1 MTTSTDAPRKLW
13 GETVSLYRDLLKVMV
28 PVMVAVK
35 VAVELGLVDLI
46 AGYFAPVMMLVGLP
60 GEMGIVWVTAI
71 VVNPYAAA
79 AALVTLLPTTALT
92 GADITILATMIL
104 VAHSLPIE
112 QRILQQAGVSFL
124 FTTIL
129 RLVAAVLLGWLL
141 DTGYGISGTLQEP
154 AVIAWLPAGETD
166 PGWITWLV
174 DSARSLAIIFVI
186 LMVLLALLRAMDTYG
201 LTRLIARAMAPVL
214 RLIGIDP
221 ATTSMTMTGVL
232 LGITYGGALIMRE
245 ARSGR
250 VSRKDVFLS
259 SCLLCLSHSLIEDTL
274 FFMALG
280 AHYSGV
286 FVARLVFSIL
296 LVALIARVLHRM
308 PERSFNRLLCST
320 PTA

>member
-1 MTTSTDAPRKLW
+1 MTTPTRTMRKLSS
-13 GETVSLYRDLLKVMV
+13 EAVSLYWDLLKVMV
-28 PVMVAVK
+28 PVMVMVK

-46 AGYFAPVMMLVGLP
+46 ADYFAPIMMLVGLP

-79 AALVTLLPTTALT
+79 AALVTLLPTTPLT
-92 GADITILATMIL
+92 GADVTVLATMIL

-124 FTTIL
+124 FTTVL

-141 DTGYGISGTLQEP
+141 DTGYGVSGTLQGP
-154 AVIAWLPAGETD
+154 VAIAWLPAGETD
-166 PGWITWLV
+166 TGWIAWLT
-174 DSARSLAIIFVI
+174 DSTRSLAIIFVI
-186 LMVLLALLRAMDTYG
+186 LLALLGLLRAMDVYG
-201 LTRLIARAMAPVL
+201 LTRLIARAMAPLL
-214 RLIGIDP
+214 RMIGIDP

-296 LVALIARVLHRM
+296 LVALIARLLQRI
-308 PERSFNRLLCST
+308 PEHSFNRLLCSN
-320 PTA
+320 PAA